1 MILCLVFILMILSSI
16 KISIL
21 LLNTESVFGFAK
33 ITMSPVIIRQLS
45 VKEKVPEFYNSK
57 VISLPALFR
66 VTHKGTN
73 IIYTEMNEILIRI
86 IIRSVYLRLFLS
98 EHFHYRCVG
107 LLPNFGQVY
116 SFAGISFAPFD
127 EHISGTRIG
136 FEVLMSQT
144 LAHNKRYGG
153 IIDNVRLGVN
163 GKIDDS
169 IRIGSGQNAETL
181 HVLEI
186 IGQAHI

>member
-98 EHFHYRCVG
+98 EHFHY
-107 LLPNFGQVY
+107 
-116 SFAGISFAPFD
+116 
-127 EHISGTRIG
+127 
-136 FEVLMSQT
+136 
-144 LAHNKRYGG
+144 
-153 IIDNVRLGVN
+153 
-163 GKIDDS
+163 
-169 IRIGSGQNAETL
+169 
-181 HVLEI
+181 
-186 IGQAHI
+186 